1 MAGPSAPSS
10 AWLYEIFAHQ
20 VLLRLEGDVVQWK
33 YDTQDDSA
41 WQTLYTITDLQG
53 EQGIQGIQGPIGE
66 TGPAGADGVV
76 QSIVAG
82 TNVSVDS
89 TDPANPIV
97 SASGGGGGG
106 GAGLT
111 LIPSTLDISTY
122 YTAAYNMLCSQ
133 VKAKTAFDIYGATVN
148 VHGGNAGSGSKFK
161 FVIYK
166 VLDATLEILEAY
178 ETPEVTVNWLAS
190 VNFQRSVQFKFNF
203 PVSITPDD
211 ATTSYLIGVVR
222 TDGTTATPAQVH
234 YRTSSMAG
242 GWQMFESIGGY
253 IDNSMGYEVGDFGV
267 LENLIL
273 VSCLFILY
281 AGYSS

>member
-20 VLLRLEGDVVQWK
+20 VLLRLEGDAVQWK

-66 TGPAGADGVV
+66 TGPAGAAGVV

-89 TDPANPIV
+89 TDPANPII

-106 GAGLT
+106 GGGLT
-111 LIPSTLDISTY
+111 LVPSTLDISTY
-122 YTAAYNMLCSQ
+122 YSNAFNMLLNQ
-133 VKAKTAFDIYGATVN
+133 VKAKQAIDIVGAAVG
-148 VHGGNAGSGSKFK
+148 VHGINAPSGSKFK

-166 VLDATLEILEAY
+166 IIDATGEVLEVH
-178 ETPEVTVNWLAS
+178 ETPEVTVAWLTSAS
-190 VNFQRSVQFKFNF
+190 FQRSLQFKFNF
-203 PVSITPDD
+203 PVSLTPSD
-211 ATTSYLIGVVR
+211 ALTSYLFGVVR
-222 TDGTTATPAQVH
+222 TDGTTTTPVQVH
-234 YRTSSMAG
+234 YRTTVMAL
-242 GWQMFESIGGY
+242 GWQMFESIGGLVA
-253 IDNSMGYEVGDFGV
+253 NSMGYAVG
-267 LENLIL
+267 ENVPISPGSF
-273 VSCLFILY
+273 SCLAILY
-281 AGYSS
+281 ANYSS